1 MTKDTILSEKQK
13 LDKALTD
20 YYNGNLKK
28 NEGAKEER
36 KAKDKVKLLYGDTK
50 EAYTLA
56 ISNTISLKVET
67 VTEDIEEIDPKL
79 LFKTNPKAFWD
90 LVTVPKTNAVA
101 MLGAADAARVTRVV
115 PKTELKIK
123 KIKQGVSDDN
133 ED

>member
-1 MTKDTILSEKQK
+1 MPVDKKLQEKKK
-13 LDKALTD
+13 LDQALLD

-36 KAKDKVKLLYGDTK
+36 KAKDKVKLLYGDNK

-56 ISNTISLKVET
+56 ISNTISLQVAT
-67 VTEDIEEIDPKL
+67 ITEDTEEIDPKL
-79 LFKTNPKAFWD
+79 LFEKNPKAFWE
-90 LVTVPKTNAVA
+90 LVTVPKTNAIA
-101 MLGAADAARVTRVV
+101 RLGAVDAALVTRVV

-123 KIKQGVSDDN
+123 KIKQGVDDN